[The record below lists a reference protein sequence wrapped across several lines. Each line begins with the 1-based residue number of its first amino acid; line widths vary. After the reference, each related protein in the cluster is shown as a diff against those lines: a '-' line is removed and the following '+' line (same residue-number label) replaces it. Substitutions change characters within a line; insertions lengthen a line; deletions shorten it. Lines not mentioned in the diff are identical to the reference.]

1 MQLSC
6 SYLIVAVIMSRMDTA
21 TATAA
26 SPRDLLKQR
35 GLRATRRRVTV
46 LKALLDTTEPMRAA
60 ALLARV
66 DGLDRATLYRTLN
79 RLADVGLVRV
89 VVELGGA
96 RRFAAVRRNDR
107 TDASPIRFHCT
118 NCGQD
123 LGLPD
128 PSLRVSID
136 LPRWSPAIEQ
146 ARIQVTLT
154 GVCPDCATVEAA

>member
-6 SYLIVAVIMSRMDTA
+6 SYPIVAVMLFRMDTA
-21 TATAA
+21 TATAD

-46 LKALLDTTEPMRAA
+46 LQALLDASAPLRAA
-60 ALLARV
+60 ALLERV

-79 RLADVGLVRV
+79 RLVDVGLVRV

-96 RRFAAVRRNDR
+96 RRFAAVRRDNGIES
-107 TDASPIRFHCT
+107 SPIRFHCT
-118 NCGQD
+118 DCGQD

-136 LPRWSPAIEQ
+136 LPRWSPAIER

-154 GVCPDCATVEAA
+154 GVCPDCSAVEAA